1 MLLPL
6 KPDVP
11 LPFGITVAEEPQ
23 SAYDRKNS
31 DQDLKEAQLA
41 QLPMPKTEKSE
52 ESIAIEIDE
61 ETKKADKAII
71 DSFA

>member
-1 MLLPL
+1 M
-6 KPDVP
+6 
-11 LPFGITVAEEPQ
+11 
-23 SAYDRKNS
+23 
-31 DQDLKEAQLA
+31 KEAQLA

-61 ETKKADKAII
+61 ETKKADEAII